1 MEPHV
6 RDDSG
11 FMNPVYASI
20 ALAVLS
26 AALFGAATPASKLL
40 LADLTPFQLA
50 GLLYLGGAPNWLCEP
65 THSPLGL
72 VVYCY
77 AASLLFE
84 EEWRK
89 RAFAALL
96 GGSWLHVLF
105 DLGKNYLGSGV
116 ILWAFPFSMDRIELG
131 WYGNEDSI
139 YFMLPALGVILLAE
153 IAGRAFARISG
164 RGSPSP

>member
-1 MEPHV
+1 MADLLVHFA
-6 RDDSG
+6 SG
-11 FMNPVYASI
+11 F
-20 ALAVLS
+20 
-26 AALFGAATPASKLL
+26 AAGRPLRDGRLRAILYLGVCLPDLL
-40 LADLTPFQLA
+40 YK
-50 GLLYLGGAPNWLCEP
+50 GLLYLGGASNWLCEP

-72 VVYCY
+72 VLYCY

-139 YFMLPALGVILLAE
+139 YFMLPALGVILLTE
-153 IAGRAFARISG
+153 IAGRMFARISG
-164 RGSPSP
+164 RRGSPSP